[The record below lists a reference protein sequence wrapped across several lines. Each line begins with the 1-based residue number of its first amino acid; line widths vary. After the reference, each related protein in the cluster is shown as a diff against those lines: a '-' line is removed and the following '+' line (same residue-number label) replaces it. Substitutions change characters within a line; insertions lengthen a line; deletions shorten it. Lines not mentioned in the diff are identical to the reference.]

1 MLRKYNSSGVID
13 LNFAQNGTY
22 TYRFQGLSA
31 QDYKSSVVNLDEDGK
46 IVIGGRVFMNYF
58 DSNNVYVPPT
68 NGFSSIRIN
77 QGALNNELFD
87 LDEDVTIFPN
97 PVTDILSLIC
107 KDEIKEIKIF
117 DMQKKLILLT
127 NKLNNNNLNL
137 SGLDAGLYIVEI
149 RTDNNTSI
157 KKIIKK

>member
-1 MLRKYNSSGVID
+1 
-13 LNFAQNGTY
+13 
-22 TYRFQGLSA
+22 
-31 QDYKSSVVNLDEDGK
+31 
-46 IVIGGRVFMNYF
+46 MNYF

-107 KDEIKEIKIF
+107 KDEIKEIKVF
-117 DMQKKLILLT
+117 DMQKKLILFT

-149 RTDNNTSI
+149 RTENNTSI